1 MISLTRLC
9 CTICRIVSVVSLRLA
24 LIGSKTTHAAARLGA
39 LVSEVS
45 RVAQLVNQS
54 VAISADSLT
63 GFQCIRCGLLV
74 GLSLLGLRVPSA
86 LIECDPRIDERLQQH
101 AQKGQNDAH
110 PIFRF
115 AVTRPHIAMPAAPT
129 PTTLMIQS
137 TTAV

>member
-1 MISLTRLC
+1 MFLTRLC

-24 LIGSKTTHAAARLGA
+24 LIGSNTTHAAARLGA

-45 RVAQLVNQS
+45 RLAQLVNKLA
-54 VAISADSLT
+54 AISADSLT
-63 GFQCIRCGLLV
+63 GIQCIIGGLLV

-86 LIECDPRIDERLQQH
+86 LIECDSRIYQRLQQH
-101 AQKGQNDAH
+101 AQQGQDDAH
-110 PIFRF
+110 PILRP
-115 AVTRPHIAMPAAPT
+115 AATRPHIATPAAPT

>member
-1 MISLTRLC
+1 MLLTRLC

-45 RVAQLVNQS
+45 RLAQLVNKLA
-54 VAISADSLT
+54 AISADSLT
-63 GFQCIRCGLLV
+63 GIQCIIGGLLV

-86 LIECDPRIDERLQQH
+86 LIECDSRIYQRLQQH
-101 AQKGQNDAH
+101 AQQGQDDGH
-110 PIFRF
+110 PILRP
-115 AVTRPHIAMPAAPT
+115 AATRPHIATPAAPT

>member
-1 MISLTRLC
+1 MLLTRLC

-45 RVAQLVNQS
+45 RLAQLVNKLA
-54 VAISADSLT
+54 AISADSLA
-63 GFQCIRCGLLV
+63 GFDSIGCGLLV

-86 LIECDPRIDERLQQH
+86 LIECDSRIDERLQQH
-101 AQKGQNDAH
+101 AQKGQNDGH

-115 AVTRPHIAMPAAPT
+115 AATRPQIATPAAPT